1 MQGRPA
7 RSHIARV
14 AHRVRTILGAPR
26 GSGTSFSRLDLPSSR
41 TTGAWAGPNRCA
53 CCRRRGPEPIAGSRA
68 PAVACLWHARCLHAV
83 WSGELQVP
91 HRHKRH
97 RHKRPMPRLGGAL
110 TLLWSRLPWIGLDL
124 PTGAWEAREHDRP
137 PTSPGAAAAG
147 LESRTWVRT
156 WAQHA
161 TRVGPLVSPAPHLS
175 CRHYEGPRHV
185 CRAGRADLMLRQVGR
200 VEAEGSRAS
209 GSVATEHL

>member
-1 MQGRPA
+1 MGGSRCDSACMQGRPA

-110 TLLWSRLPWIGLDL
+110 TLPWSRLPWIGLDL

-147 LESRTWVRT
+147 LDQVSDL
-156 WAQHA
+156 
-161 TRVGPLVSPAPHLS
+161 GPDLGTACNPG
-175 CRHYEGPRHV
+175 GPTCV
-185 CRAGRADLMLRQVGR
+185 PCPSSFLQTL
-200 VEAEGSRAS
+200 
-209 GSVATEHL
+209 